1 MSIKISNL
9 PAASSVNNADLIP
22 IVQGGTT
29 KKAAANLIKLT
40 LGTTAGT
47 ACEGDDARLTDS
59 RGPTGNAGGDLTGS
73 YPSPALTTTGV
84 AALTYGGAAQV
95 GVFAVDDKGRITG
108 ATSQVIAIAASQV
121 ASGITSA
128 QIAGLSASQVGAG
141 LTSAQIT
148 GISAA
153 QVASG
158 ITSAQIA
165 GLSASQVGAGITSA
179 QIVGINV
186 TQVNSLASGVSAFL
200 QTPSSANFAA
210 VLTDETGSGA
220 NVFATSPTIATPT
233 INGYTEG
240 VVNVG
245 TVVATATLAITAGTV
260 LTATLTA
267 STACTFTMP
276 ALAAG
281 KSFALYLKQPA
292 ATGNGTAAFVPAAG
306 GTVAWVGSTTPIVTA
321 TAGRLDIFSFVSDG
335 VKWYGNVARNFT
347 Y

>member
-9 PAASSVNNADLIP
+9 PAASSVNDADLIP
-22 IVQGGTT
+22 IVQGGAT
-29 KKAAANLIKLT
+29 KKAATSLIRPAF
-40 LGTTAGT
+40 GTTAGT
-47 ACEGDDARLTDS
+47 SCEGNDARLGNS
-59 RGPTGNAGGDLTGS
+59 RIPTGNAGGDLTGS

-158 ITSAQIA
+158 ITSDQ
-165 GLSASQVGAGITSA
+165 LSAITGTGS
-179 QIVGINV
+179 VV
-186 TQVNSLASGVSAFL
+186 LASSPVI
-200 QTPSSANFAA
+200 
-210 VLTDETGSGA
+210 
-220 NVFATSPTIATPT
+220 ATST

-240 VVNVG
+240 TVLVG
-245 TVVATATLAITAGTV
+245 TVGATATLSITNGTV
-260 LTATLTA
+260 LTATLTS
-267 STACTFTMP
+267 STPCTFTMP
-276 ALAAG
+276 VVGAG
-281 KSFALYLKQPA
+281 KSFTLYLKQPA
-292 ATGNGTAAFVPAAG
+292 TLGTP
-306 GTVAWVGSTTPIVTA
+306 TTA
-321 TAGRLDIFSFVSDG
+321 TFTSVVWPDGAAPTVTPTLGRLDIFSFISDG
-335 VKWYGNVARNFT
+335 NKWYGSFLRN
-347 Y
+347 YNYL